1 MPTKNLPK
9 GMEHQKGMDWK
20 KNVSWRCQKLLRMWY
35 TLELSHY
42 IKPKLMILWIWCKND
57 VLFPKGDMFMFH
69 TVDGRNPKQPPRMY
83 KNL

>member
-1 MPTKNLPK
+1 MPIKNLPK

-20 KNVSWRCQKLLRMWY
+20 KKRQLKMSKTAKDVIHPRII
-35 TLELSHY
+35 TL
-42 IKPKLMILWIWCKND
+42 KPKLMILWIWCKND

>member
-20 KNVSWRCQKLLRMWY
+20 KTHQLKMSKTAKDMIHPRIF
-35 TLELSHY
+35 TLT
-42 IKPKLMILWIWCKND
+42 PKLMILWIWCKND

-83 KNL
+83 KSL